1 MNKKVTGIVGYIT
14 WIGLIIALCAGDKE
28 GAKFHLNQSLVIW
41 LAEIVVGLIAAVG
54 GYIPVVGLIISLI
67 AGICQLVLAVFWV
80 MGLINAIKEE
90 EKPLPIIGG
99 IQILK

>member
-14 WIGLIIALCAGDKE
+14 WIGLIIAFCAGDKE
-28 GAKFHLNQSLVIW
+28 GAKFHLNQSLVLW
-41 LAEIVVGLIAAVG
+41 LAEIVVGLIATVG
-54 GYIPVVGLIISLI
+54 GYIPVVGLIISLL
-67 AGICQLVLAVFWV
+67 AGICQIVLAVFWV

>member
-14 WIGLIIALCAGDKE
+14 WIGLIIAFCAGDKE
-28 GAKFHLNQSLVIW
+28 GAKFHLNQSLVLW
-41 LAEIVVGLIAAVG
+41 LAEIVVGLIATVG
-54 GYIPVVGLIISLI
+54 GYIPVVGLIISLL